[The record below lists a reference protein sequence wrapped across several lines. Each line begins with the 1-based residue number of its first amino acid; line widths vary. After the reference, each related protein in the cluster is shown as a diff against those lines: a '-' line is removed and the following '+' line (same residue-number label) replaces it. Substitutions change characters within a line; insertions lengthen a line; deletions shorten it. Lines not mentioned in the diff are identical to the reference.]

1 MKQYGIEVV
10 EKTFSWGEMSVVSV
24 GGEGRGEKQ
33 AFLPVSPEIVQS
45 DYVSMS
51 TTQSGKPKIV
61 KGGSPEDGWIA
72 KLSGSGTYTKG
83 TYGSVY
89 VQPEDKEREKVI
101 VITRG
106 YTAWGA
112 AGNEGHYY
120 EFVVQIKDNTF
131 VKMRPAGGRKEI
143 DRYWLYFSGKEV
155 YQVSEEEMEMF
166 CDQMGVD
173 VPISAGTNDIHGL
186 IDLQSM

>member
-10 EKTFSWGEMSVVSV
+10 KKTFSWGEMSVVSV

-33 AFLPVSPEIVQS
+33 ELLPAEIVQS

-61 KGGSPEDGWIA
+61 KGESPEDGWIA

-106 YTAWGA
+106 YIAWGA
-112 AGNEGHYY
+112 AGNAGHYY
-120 EFVVQIKDNTF
+120 EFVVQVGNNTF
-131 VKMRPAGGRKEI
+131 VKMRPAGDHKI
-143 DRYWLYFSGKEV
+143 ARYWLYFSEKEV
-155 YQVSEEEMEMF
+155 YQISEEEMEMF